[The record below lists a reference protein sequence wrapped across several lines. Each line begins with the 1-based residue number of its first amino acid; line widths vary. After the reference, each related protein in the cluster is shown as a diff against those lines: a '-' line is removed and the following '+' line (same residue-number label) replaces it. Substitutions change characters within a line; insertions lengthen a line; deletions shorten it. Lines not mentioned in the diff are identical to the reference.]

1 MLSQKFV
8 LLRSKYFTTS
18 AAIRITPAVPF
29 DPDRCTILASVLL
42 AAVSEPTT
50 QSCWINVLW
59 IIRTDLENQQE
70 EDQTVDPLLFHAL
83 SYRQ

>member
-29 DPDRCTILASVLL
+29 DPDRCTIQARVLL
-42 AAVSEPTT
+42 DAVSEPAV
-50 QSCWINVLW
+50 QLEGYVLW

-70 EDQTVDPLLFHAL
+70 EDPTVDPLLFHAL